1 MKKILYL
8 TFFYE
13 PDLSAC
19 AFRNTSLVNSL
30 IEETTGKEIQI
41 DLYTTMPNRYSTY
54 KKEVDNIEYNN
65 NCKITRIEIPAHKS
79 GFIDQIF
86 AFKKYYYD
94 VKKCTYNNKYDLVF
108 VSTGRFFSSYLG
120 YKIAKKNKIPLYIDV
135 RDIFVDTLNDV
146 IKNKIIKTVL
156 IPFLKHLEN
165 KVFKYAC
172 HINLIS
178 EGFKPYF
185 NKYDKTNYTFYTNGI
200 DKNFL
205 NINIDKVSP
214 TKNNSNKII
223 LYAGNIGE
231 GQGLHKIIPSAAKM
245 LEDNFNFIIIG
256 DGGAKNKLINKINEL
271 ENSNIEIRNPI
282 SRSELIKEY
291 LNADFLFL
299 HLNDYNAFEKV
310 LPSKIFEYSV
320 FNKPIIAGVK
330 GFSRK
335 FINDNLNN
343 SIIFDPCN
351 ATELYHKI
359 SDYKIEENINRN
371 EFILEYS
378 RENINKRMALSI
390 LEYIF

>member
-30 IEETTGKEIQI
+30 IEETNRKEIQI

-54 KKEVDNIEYNN
+54 KKEVDNIELNK

-94 VKKCTYNNKYDLVF
+94 VKKLTYNNKYDLVF

-146 IKNKIIKTVL
+146 IRNKLFKSLL
-156 IPFLKHLEN
+156 IPLLKYFEN
-165 KVFKYAC
+165 KVFHYAC

-185 NKYDKTNYTFYTNGI
+185 NKYDKANYTFHTNGI

-205 NINIDKVSP
+205 KIHFAEELPNINNLK
-214 TKNNSNKII
+214 KLI

-231 GQGLHKIIPSAAKM
+231 GQGLHNIIPLAAKM
-245 LEDNFNFIIIG
+245 LEDNFNFLIIG
-256 DGGAKNKLINKINEL
+256 DGGAKNKLIKKINEFG
-271 ENSNIEIRNPI
+271 NKNIEIKNPI
-282 SRSELIKEY
+282 NRSELIKEY
-291 LNADFLFL
+291 LKADFLFL
-299 HLNDYNAFEKV
+299 HLNDYKAFEKV

-351 ATELYHKI
+351 AKDLFNSI
-359 SDYKIEENINRN
+359 SDYVIEENINRN

-378 RENINKRMALSI
+378 RENINKKMTLSI
-390 LEYIF
+390 LEYIL